1 MNSPCTRD
9 CRLDDND
16 LCLGCFRLIDEIY
29 DWKSFTEDEQLNIIN
44 LISERKSVWEKEN
57 CRKA

>member
-1 MNSPCTRD
+1 MQSPCNRD

-16 LCLGCFRLIDEIY
+16 LCLGCFRFIDEIY
-29 DWKSFTEDEQLNIIN
+29 NWKSLTEDEHLNIIN

-57 CRKA
+57 CRKS

>member
-1 MNSPCTRD
+1 MQSPCTRD

-16 LCLGCFRLIDEIY
+16 LCLGCFRFLDEIY
-29 DWKSFTEDEQLNIIN
+29 NWKSSTEDEQLKIIN

-57 CRKA
+57 CS

>member
-1 MNSPCTRD
+1 MKSPCTRD

-29 DWKSFTEDEQLNIIN
+29 DWKSFTEDEQLKIIN
-44 LISERKSVWEKEN
+44 LISERKSVWENKN
-57 CRKA
+57 CS

>member
-1 MNSPCTRD
+1 MQSPCTRD

-16 LCLGCFRLIDEIY
+16 LCLGCFRFLDEIY
-29 DWKSFTEDEQLNIIN
+29 DWKSFTEDEHLNIIN
-44 LISERKSVWEKEN
+44 LISERKFVWEKEN

>member
-1 MNSPCTRD
+1 MQSPCNRD

-16 LCLGCFRLIDEIY
+16 LCLGCFRYLNEIY
-29 DWKSFTEDEQLNIIN
+29 DWKKLKEDQQLEIIN

>member
-1 MNSPCTRD
+1 ME
-9 CRLDDND
+9 
-16 LCLGCFRLIDEIY
+16 EIY
-29 DWKSFTEDEQLNIIN
+29 DWKSYTEDEQLKIIN

>member
-1 MNSPCTRD
+1 MQSPCTRD

-16 LCLGCFRLIDEIY
+16 LCLGCFRFIDEIY
-29 DWKSFTEDEQLNIIN
+29 EWKSHTEAEQLKIIN
-44 LISERKSVWEKEN
+44 LIPERKSVWEKEN